1 MRLLR
6 KTLKNCSSVMNF
18 NVNDP
23 PWHIEFDWW
32 EFKEKKIKVFVL
44 ESKRFFLN
52 KFWRPN

>member
-44 ESKRFFLN
+44 ESKRFF
-52 KFWRPN
+52 F